1 VFTEAIK
8 SISGE
13 VVARDYAFKDIGQHG
28 EYSADRGAF
37 TAVIADV
44 CRPAK

>member
-1 VFTEAIK
+1 VFTEAVK

-13 VVARDYAFKDIGQHG
+13 VVARDYAFKDIDP
-28 EYSADRGAF
+28 ADHGAF